1 MDVGGARLGQLP
13 HDQGRIEC
21 GFGLLKG
28 SQPLPAGL
36 PGRVL
41 RKKEEIEHTP
51 LVDVAP
57 RRRYLERFPDLR
69 RNRSPHLPGKF
80 FFPVGQCVFQLDLIS
95 LQLLFQDRSL
105 LSDRFPSREVF
116 GFPELEH
123 RVQLALVFCSTET
136 SPPSSSMLLKKA

>member
-1 MDVGGARLGQLP
+1 M
-13 HDQGRIEC
+13 
-21 GFGLLKG
+21 
-28 SQPLPAGL
+28 
-36 PGRVL
+36 

-57 RRRYLERFPDLR
+57 RRQYLERFPDLR
-69 RNRSPHLPGKF
+69 RNRSPFLPGKS

-116 GFPELEH
+116 GLPELEH
-123 RVQLALVFCSTET
+123 RVQLALVF
-136 SPPSSSMLLKKA
+136 LLDGDFAPQLVDVVEEGIEPVEVLL